1 MEENMSLSELKPG
14 NTAIIENING
24 GKNLRQKLVNFGMIP
39 GSEVYVVR
47 SNRLGPMVLTVQGAQ
62 IMLGAGM
69 TKRINVRKK

>member
-1 MEENMSLSELKPG
+1 MEESMSLSELKPG
-14 NTAIIENING
+14 NTAIVETING
-24 GKNLRQKLVNFGMIP
+24 GRHLRQKLVNFGMIP

-47 SNRLGPMVLTVQGAQ
+47 ANRLGPMVLTVQGAQ